1 MDAIAGFDSADQITA
16 KARGHIPAT
25 YLNSLKA
32 DGLQGARLGVLR
44 TLSEQET
51 ADTEI
56 RRLFRI
62 ALSDLRTAGAEVV
75 DLEIPSLRALQK
87 DLWRDTFRHDIEQY
101 LKSLGQAAPVK
112 NLQAIIDNGT
122 FHKSIAKPL
131 SRSLQAPV
139 PSDLEA
145 AYSADPAD
153 DPARR
158 ELRRLVLAMMN
169 EHRVDALIFPTWN
182 NPPRRI
188 GDLKSPHGNNSPF
201 IAPHTGQPA
210 ITVPMGFTGS
220 GLPTGLQLLGRPFGE
235 RALLRLAFAYEQA
248 THHRQPPKLFP

>member
-1 MDAIAGFDSADQITA
+1 
-16 KARGHIPAT
+16 
-25 YLNSLKA
+25 
-32 DGLQGARLGVLR
+32 
-44 TLSEQET
+44 
-51 ADTEI
+51 
-56 RRLFRI
+56 
-62 ALSDLRTAGAEVV
+62 
-75 DLEIPSLRALQK
+75 
-87 DLWRDTFRHDIEQY
+87 
-101 LKSLGQAAPVK
+101 VK
-112 NLQAIIDNGT
+112 NLQEIIDSGT
-122 FHKSIAKPL
+122 FHRSIAQRL

-158 ELRRLVLAMMN
+158 ELRRRVLAMMN
-169 EHRVDALIFPTWN
+169 EHKIDALIFPTWN

-210 ITVPMGFTGS
+210 ITVPMGFTKS

-235 RALLRLAFAYEQA
+235 RVLLKLAYAYEQA
-248 THHRQPPKLFP
+248 THHRKPPRLFP